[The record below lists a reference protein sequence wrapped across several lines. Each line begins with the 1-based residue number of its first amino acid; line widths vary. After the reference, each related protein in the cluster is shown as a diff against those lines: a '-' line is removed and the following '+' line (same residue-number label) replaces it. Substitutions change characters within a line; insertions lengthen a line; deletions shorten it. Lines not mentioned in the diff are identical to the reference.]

1 MHGLIFRS
9 FQNFLTDTYGV
20 DCWLRVVD
28 SAALDFSEFEA
39 MLGYEGALAH
49 RVLAAAEQALGKPRD
64 TLLED
69 MGTYLVSHPN
79 MSSVRRLLR
88 FGGADFT
95 DFLHSLDDLPER
107 VRLALSDLD
116 MPVLSLTDDGPQRFT
131 LRCRGFGALFG
142 HVFVGLLRAMADDY
156 GALVFLEHNGRE
168 GDCETIAI
176 TVFQESYAEGRSF
189 DLAAGVNDR
198 RKGAQ

>member
-9 FQNFLTDTYGV
+9 FQNFLTDTYGA
-20 DCWLRVVD
+20 DCWLGVVD
-28 SAALDFSEFEA
+28 AAALDFAEFEA
-39 MLGYEGALAH
+39 MLGYDAALAH
-49 RVLAAAEQALGKPRD
+49 RVLAAAEKVLGKSRD

-79 MSSVRRLLR
+79 TQSVRRLLR
-88 FGGADFT
+88 FGGADFI
-95 DFLHSLDDLPER
+95 DFLHSLDDLQDR

-116 MPVLSLTDDGPQRFT
+116 MPALALTDDGPQQFT
-131 LRCRGFGALFG
+131 LNCRGFGGLFG

-156 GALVFLEHNGRE
+156 GALVCLEHKGRT

-176 TVFQESYAEGRSF
+176 TVFHASYAEGRSF
-189 DLAAGVNDR
+189 DLAAGVADR
-198 RKGAQ
+198 RKGAP